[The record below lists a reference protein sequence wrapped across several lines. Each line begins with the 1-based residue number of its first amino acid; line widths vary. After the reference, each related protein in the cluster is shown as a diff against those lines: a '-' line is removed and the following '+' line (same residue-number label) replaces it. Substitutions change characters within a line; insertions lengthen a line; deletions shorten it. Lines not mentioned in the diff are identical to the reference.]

1 MVQPTVKFLRINMD
15 GCGIV
20 AFPNRILL
28 FTDLDILRIV
38 PL

>member
-28 FTDLDILRIV
+28 FDILRIV
-38 PL
+38 IDPL